1 MKIVYT
7 DQAYLSLDESLRFLL
22 EKQGLPLE
30 KVLKLRKRLL
40 DKADRLTSNPYLGQ
54 FEEYLNHL
62 NKNHR
67 RLVFEYYKIIYRIE
81 DETIYITDF
90 FDTRQDPEKMKG

>member
-7 DQAYLSLDESLRFLL
+7 DQAYVSLDESLRFLL

-40 DKADRLTSNPYLGQ
+40 DKADSLTSNPRIGQ
-54 FEEYLNHL
+54 LEEYLSHL
-62 NKNHR
+62 NKDHR
-67 RLVFEYYKIIYRIE
+67 RLVLEYHKIIYRIE
-81 DETIYITDF
+81 DETIFITDF
-90 FDTRQDPEKMKG
+90 FDTRQDPEKMIG